1 MIFLNKKNQTHIFF
15 IFLQL
20 ILTVNLKCTLS
31 FFLILIMLHPRNKK
45 KNNGKRGLDDINL
58 KDYNKNLFQDRIH
71 CTPKTCGFNFWV
83 IKIFKYK
90 FWCFTLKLV

>member
-1 MIFLNKKNQTHIFF
+1 
-15 IFLQL
+15 
-20 ILTVNLKCTLS
+20 
-31 FFLILIMLHPRNKK
+31 MLHPRNKK

-58 KDYNKNLFQDRIH
+58 KDYNKNSFQDRIH

-90 FWCFTLKLV
+90 FW

>member
-1 MIFLNKKNQTHIFF
+1 MYSVFFSDTYNVASKKQ
-15 IFLQL
+15 
-20 ILTVNLKCTLS
+20 
-31 FFLILIMLHPRNKK
+31 K
-45 KNNGKRGLDDINL
+45 KNNGKRGLDDIKL

-71 CTPKTCGFNFWV
+71 CTPKTGGFNFWV

>member
-1 MIFLNKKNQTHIFF
+1 
-15 IFLQL
+15 
-20 ILTVNLKCTLS
+20 
-31 FFLILIMLHPRNKK
+31 MLHPRNKK

-71 CTPKTCGFNFWV
+71 CTPKTCAFNFWV

>member
-1 MIFLNKKNQTHIFF
+1 MYSVFFSDTYNVASKKQ
-15 IFLQL
+15 
-20 ILTVNLKCTLS
+20 
-31 FFLILIMLHPRNKK
+31 KK

-58 KDYNKNLFQDRIH
+58 KDYNTNLFQDRIH

>member
-1 MIFLNKKNQTHIFF
+1 MYSVFFSDTYNVASKKQ
-15 IFLQL
+15 
-20 ILTVNLKCTLS
+20 
-31 FFLILIMLHPRNKK
+31 K
-45 KNNGKRGLDDINL
+45 KNNGKRGLDDFNL